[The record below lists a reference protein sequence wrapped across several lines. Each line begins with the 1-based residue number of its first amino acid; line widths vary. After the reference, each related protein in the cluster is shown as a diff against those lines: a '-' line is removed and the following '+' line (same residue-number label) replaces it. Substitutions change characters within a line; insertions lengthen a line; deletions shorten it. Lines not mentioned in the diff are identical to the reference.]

1 MNYINLKKYG
11 LSDHTAAEASG
22 FEGLFLGRVTWQSH
36 SLYRVVTE
44 NGEVRA
50 SVSGKFRH
58 TAEGNIDFP
67 AVGDWVM
74 TDRED
79 STAGDAVIRHVL
91 SRRSLFVRRAAGTS
105 ADTQVVAANVDTLFI
120 CMSLNADFNLRRLER
135 YLTTAWESRAKPVIV
150 LTKADLC
157 TDLIEKLD
165 DVSSVSEGIDT
176 VICSGVEENG
186 WQALNRL
193 IADSETV
200 AFIGSSG
207 VGKSTLINRLMG
219 RDVMDVN
226 EIRESDGRGRHTT
239 TGRHLLLLPQG
250 GAVIDT
256 PGMRELHLY
265 TGDTAKAFGDIEAL
279 AADCRFRDCTHT
291 KEPGCAVLNAVEN
304 GSLSENRLKNYFK
317 LQREITYGSL
327 NFRQAEQE
335 KLKRM
340 FGGKGE
346 MKQMKRHV
354 KNKGK

>member
-1 MNYINLKKYG
+1 
-11 LSDHTAAEASG
+11 
-22 FEGLFLGRVTWQSH
+22 
-36 SLYRVVTE
+36 
-44 NGEVRA
+44 
-50 SVSGKFRH
+50 
-58 TAEGNIDFP
+58 
-67 AVGDWVM
+67 
-74 TDRED
+74 
-79 STAGDAVIRHVL
+79 
-91 SRRSLFVRRAAGTS
+91 
-105 ADTQVVAANVDTLFI
+105 
-120 CMSLNADFNLRRLER
+120 MSLNADFNLRRLER

-165 DVSSVSEGIDT
+165 EVSSVSEGIDT

-186 WQALNRL
+186 WQALNRF

-207 VGKSTLINRLMG
+207 
-219 RDVMDVN
+219 VMDVN

-291 KEPGCAVLNAVEN
+291 KEPGCAVMNAVEN

-346 MKQMKRHV
+346 MKQMKRYV